1 MICIMI
7 HFTSNQLRQAADLK
21 DKIAAL
27 ETELTAI
34 LGAGSGTPL
43 TPHAPQPAK
52 RSGMSAAGRRRIAA
66 AQKARWARVRTAQT
80 GAQAEKATPATQPVK
95 LKRQMSAAQKAK
107 ISAAA
112 KRRWAKAKA
121 AGRNTL

>member
-1 MICIMI
+1 MIYIMI
-7 HFTSNQLRQAADLK
+7 HFTSRQLRQAAELK

-43 TPHAPQPAK
+43 TPNAPKAK
-52 RSGMSAAGRRRIAA
+52 RSGM
-66 AQKARWARVRTAQT
+66 
-80 GAQAEKATPATQPVK
+80 
-95 LKRQMSAAQKAK
+95 
-107 ISAAA
+107 SAAA